1 MNQDWHCPLST
12 PNTMPCHAQLTLPSC
27 SLEFQPKVLPSA
39 GQGGPQRPA
48 LPPHLSQETPKQVM
62 GLDPSQPQ
70 RALWFFEGLQR
81 PCLSPKWEASQ
92 GQGAHAG
99 HEVEQA
105 DLVDGELR
113 VPQPAPTPRRYTDQA
128 VGGPDRHLDAP
139 SKDST
144 DLEL

>member
-1 MNQDWHCPLST
+1 
-12 PNTMPCHAQLTLPSC
+12 
-27 SLEFQPKVLPSA
+27 
-39 GQGGPQRPA
+39 
-48 LPPHLSQETPKQVM
+48 M